1 MEINGEIVNDKVRYA
16 DLNLSPELM
25 RAIDKKGYVQ
35 ATPVQAGAIP
45 YFMEWK
51 DVIAKAPT
59 GTGKTFAFGI
69 PMVEHADPQGT
80 QVTGLVLAPT
90 RELAIQIR
98 DELRDLCAFKE
109 GVRTV
114 CLYGGQPI
122 DKQILQLKKA
132 PQIVVATPGRLMDH
146 VKRRTVR
153 LDKVETVVLDEA
165 DRMLD
170 MAELQTFPP
179 FWKGQGLH
187 GLFLLCHCLQYK
199 KDMCKNG

>member
-1 MEINGEIVNDKVRYA
+1 MLA
-16 DLNLSPELM
+16 
-25 RAIDKKGYVQ
+25 
-35 ATPVQAGAIP
+35 
-45 YFMEWK
+45 
-51 DVIAKAPT
+51 
-59 GTGKTFAFGI
+59 
-69 PMVEHADPQGT
+69 
-80 QVTGLVLAPT
+80 LVLAPT

-122 DKQILQLKKA
+122 DKQITQLKKK

-146 VKRRTVR
+146 VKRRTLR

-170 MAELQTFPP
+170 MGFIRDVTRILGDPHPGPDAPAAEPGPLFRHHFP
-179 FWKGQGLH
+179 GSNGH
-187 GLFLLCHCLQYK
+187 LLGVPAGPGGDHRP
-199 KDMCKNG
+199 G